1 MNTKP
6 IPDRHKKQLEL
17 IGLYLKNLRINENL
31 TQEEVSVQVNLHQ
44 NTIQRVERGMNTNV
58 TTILILA
65 LFYDHQPSILFSIL
79 D

>member
-31 TQEEVSVQVNLHQ
+31 TQAEVSVQVNLNQ

-58 TTILILA
+58 TTILTLA